1 MNRYVVRS
9 LVAVSTFCIG
19 VAVGLGPRH
28 PRPKYR
34 DHCGRRAFRLET
46 RREYSPEFT
55 PGPFLSIDTALADPL
70 KLTYGSTTPD
80 VTATYHQRV
89 EFLVSSNSNKA
100 ISNYTLS
107 YRSGWDPRGVTNV
120 FVRRDS
126 KSSNF
131 ESVSVECELRQSLSV
146 WISSVE
152 YKDGT
157 RWENPRHRT
166 GQANL

>member
-9 LVAVSTFCIG
+9 LVGVSTFCLG
-19 VAVGLGPRH
+19 VAVGLGPRR

-34 DHCGRRAFRLET
+34 DHCGRGVFKLDN

-70 KLTYGSTTPD
+70 KLTYGSTAPD
-80 VTATYHQRV
+80 VAATDRQKV
-89 EFLVSSNSNKA
+89 EFLISTNSKKP

-107 YRSGWDPRGVTNV
+107 YRSGWDPARITNV
-120 FVRRDS
+120 FVRRDGR
-126 KSSNF
+126 SNNL
-131 ESVSVECELRQSLSV
+131 ESVSVECELRQSLAV